1 MSSFMRRHFKWYGMI
16 CTFSGL
22 PILHGPQTSDY
33 DEGIDHFS
41 WNKWYLIYSIACLT
55 VWALVELIFFYQLW
69 LAIFVRN
76 LIFTTTVNALFHVV
90 SAVKAALN
98 ASIPFIKARSLQR
111 FFNESCE
118 YEQRVHFVAPTNRRK
133 PTLTFCLIRP
143 LLLVAFAANV
153 GICSYFSIELVGHL
167 GYGPTLS
174 LTLKITVV
182 AGHFLFY
189 VYDAAC
195 FLVLRPCCEVI
206 PIIHRAPAQGSTV
219 HRAKSRHSRRWPGK
233 ASTIGREGQ
242 AEPLHRIT
250 PQAKSKRRL
259 GAGCSGLQRH
269 AALHLLHRHLLE
281 LRGRVQD
288 SREPDRPLV
297 YTVLTSLDFLDI
309 TVLSDRMVE
318 EVRNMRH
325 TLQNVATSSE
335 NSDYVTQLA
344 PSYGRHE
351 HELRESSSSGCLAI
365 RR

>member
-1 MSSFMRRHFKWYGMI
+1 MSSFMRRHFKWYGMV

-41 WNKWYLIYSIACLT
+41 WNKCYLIYSIACLT

-69 LAIFVRN
+69 LAIFLRN

-90 SAVKAALN
+90 SAVKAVLN
-98 ASIPFIKARSLQR
+98 ASIPFIKARSLQL

-118 YEQRVHFVAPTNRRK
+118 YEQRVHFVAPTNHRK
-133 PTLTFCLIRP
+133 PTLTSCLIRP

-167 GYGPTLS
+167 GYGPALS
-174 LTLKITVV
+174 VTLKITVV

-206 PIIHRAPAQGSTV
+206 RSYIEHQHRALRSIVRRGGIHDVGPEK
-219 HRAKSRHSRRWPGK
+219 RARLVERVRLNLCIVSH
-233 ASTIGREGQ
+233 
-242 AEPLHRIT
+242 L
-250 PQAKSKRRL
+250 KRSL
-259 GAGCSGLQRH
+259 NDAWGAGCSGLQRH

-281 LRGRVQD
+281 LHGRVQD
-288 SREPDRPLV
+288 SREPDRPSV
-297 YTVLTSLDFLDI
+297 HGIDEPRF
-309 TVLSDRMVE
+309 
-318 EVRNMRH
+318 
-325 TLQNVATSSE
+325 
-335 NSDYVTQLA
+335 
-344 PSYGRHE
+344 
-351 HELRESSSSGCLAI
+351 SGHHNPQ
-365 RR
+365 